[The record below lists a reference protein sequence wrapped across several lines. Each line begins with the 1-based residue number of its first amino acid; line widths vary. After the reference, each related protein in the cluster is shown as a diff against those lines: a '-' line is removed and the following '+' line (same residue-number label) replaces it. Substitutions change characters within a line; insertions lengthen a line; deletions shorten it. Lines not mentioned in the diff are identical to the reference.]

1 MPAKNLANS
10 WKMATSAYLPAI
22 PINPARAKCSGNKS
36 TACDTDAA
44 FETFATDL
52 MEYVGL
58 RVEDLGD
65 RRYLFKPEYGTNGQP
80 ARA

>member
-1 MPAKNLANS
+1 MPATILANN
-10 WKMATSAYLPAI
+10 WKMDTSACLPAI
-22 PINPARAKCSGNKS
+22 PINPARAVLREQIQ
-36 TACDTDAA
+36 ACDADSA

-65 RRYLFKPEYGTNGQP
+65 RNAVVQ
-80 ARA
+80 ARVRANE